1 MRRFGV
7 TLLGILCVA
16 SLMPSHVEAQE
27 QKPFFSK
34 SVQFGAHRCGMKW
47 HPESNLKTFQEA
59 AARWPDL
66 MIETDA
72 RVTKDGVAVFL
83 HDATVDRTTN
93 GTGAIA
99 DLRWDEVKDLDA
111 GYDWTNDDG
120 ETYPFRGE
128 GYKLTKVVDAL
139 RALPEMHFLIEI
151 KDQEGCAEALVA
163 AIQEADALDRVCLA
177 SFNPK
182 QITIAR
188 ELAPEVA
195 VCFDAATS
203 IRLLG
208 AYKAGGETWEA
219 YAPEADMLI
228 LNYHQIERY
237 NVTPE
242 DLPKIQAKGI
252 PVCVYTI
259 NEEQQIH
266 EVLDLGIQSMLT
278 DKPDSLARILEKRN
292 LR

>member
-1 MRRFGV
+1 MMKKSGLI
-7 TLLGILCVA
+7 LLAIVCTTFLF
-16 SLMPSHVEAQE
+16 PAQPQAQD

-34 SVQFGAHRCGMKW
+34 PIQFGAHRCGMRW
-47 HPESNLKTFQEA
+47 RPESTLKTFQEA
-59 AARWPDL
+59 ASRWPDL

-99 DLRWDEVKDLDA
+99 ELTWDEVKDLDA
-111 GYDWTNDDG
+111 GYDWTNDEG
-120 ETYPFRGE
+120 ETYPFRGQ
-128 GYKLTKVVDAL
+128 GYALTRVADAL

-151 KDQEGCAEALVA
+151 KDQPGGAEAIVA
-163 AIQEADALDRVCLA
+163 AIQEADALDRVMLA

-182 QITIAR
+182 QIKIAK
-188 ELAPEVA
+188 ELAPEIA

-208 AYKAGGETWEA
+208 AYRGGTMDEYE
-219 YAPEADMLI
+219 PEADMLI
-228 LNYHQIERY
+228 LNYNRIDSY
-237 NVTPE
+237 GITAE
-242 DLPKIQAKGI
+242 DLPKIQAHGI

-259 NEEQQIH
+259 NDETQIH